1 VKDGAESAVD
11 VADMRVVKNGGLDG
25 LGDLNVDRHGSS
37 PSPSPAQERTVR
49 ESLGAGRRENGGGFL
64 V

>member
-1 VKDGAESAVD
+1 VD
-11 VADMRVVKNGGLDG
+11 VADMRVVENGGLDG